1 MESIPRRG
9 AERTG
14 AVRLRRG
21 GGGGGGGGGACV
33 ALAARGWWYYVSASA
48 AASSSHAQSTG
59 ARSRVTLGSSAH
71 AAR

>member
-14 AVRLRRG
+14 AVRLR
-21 GGGGGGGGGACV
+21 GGGGGGGACV

-48 AASSSHAQSTG
+48 SASSSHAQSTG

>member
-14 AVRLRRG
+14 AVRPR
-21 GGGGGGGGGACV
+21 GGGGGGACV
-33 ALAARGWWYYVSASA
+33 ALAARGWWYYVSASASA